1 MARADLALRDAL
13 ARDGSLFQ
21 GYHPRMAALHQR
33 HGTRLA
39 ALIDAHGWPGRSRV
53 GAASARAAWLILQ
66 HAIAN
71 PPLMRRGLTL
81 LQGGASEGEVSPLEV
96 AMLEDRIRTFEGRP
110 QRYGTQFDWDE
121 HGRLSPL
128 PLEDPAGGV
137 ARRLLS
143 DREVD
148 ALQHRARRVSHLDV
162 PGSGPIG
169 RHRLA
174 APRAPGRPAHLQLDV
189 AHLRVAVE
197 PHVVDARATGA
208 LHLGPADQLGDI
220 RREGGAGVLR
230 LPVQDRPRDHRI
242 DDRHLRRSEEHTSE
256 LQSPCNLV
264 CRLLL

>member
-1 MARADLALRDAL
+1 MPTDWNAISAELLEMARADLALRDDL

-53 GAASARAAWLILQ
+53 GEASARAAWLILQ

-110 QRYGTQFDWDE
+110 QRYGTQFDWDK

-128 PLEDPAGGV
+128 PLEDPAG
-137 ARRLLS
+137 
-143 DREVD
+143 
-148 ALQHRARRVSHLDV
+148 
-162 PGSGPIG
+162 
-169 RHRLA
+169 
-174 APRAPGRPAHLQLDV
+174 
-189 AHLRVAVE
+189 
-197 PHVVDARATGA
+197 VDARRRAIGLGPLAQDLRRRRGA
-208 LHLGPADQLGDI
+208 LARGRGRRGRGRGLERPPADWAARQ
-220 RREGGAGVLR
+220 REMDRWLR
-230 LPVQDRPRDHRI
+230 QVGWR
-242 DDRHLRRSEEHTSE
+242 E
-256 LQSPCNLV
+256 
-264 CRLLL
+264 

>member
-1 MARADLALRDAL
+1 VPTDWNAIGAELREMARADLALRDAL

-128 PLEDPAGGV
+128 PLEDPAG
-137 ARRLLS
+137 
-143 DREVD
+143 
-148 ALQHRARRVSHLDV
+148 
-162 PGSGPIG
+162 
-169 RHRLA
+169 
-174 APRAPGRPAHLQLDV
+174 
-189 AHLRVAVE
+189 
-197 PHVVDARATGA
+197 VDARRRAIGLGPLAQDLRRRRGA
-208 LHLGPADQLGDI
+208 LARGRGRRGRGRGLERPPADWAARQ
-220 RREGGAGVLR
+220 REMDRWLR
-230 LPVQDRPRDHRI
+230 QVGWR
-242 DDRHLRRSEEHTSE
+242 E
-256 LQSPCNLV
+256 
-264 CRLLL
+264 

>member
-1 MARADLALRDAL
+1 MPTDWNAISAELLEMARADLALRDDL

-53 GAASARAAWLILQ
+53 GEASARAAWLILQ

-128 PLEDPAGGV
+128 PLEDPAG
-137 ARRLLS
+137 
-143 DREVD
+143 
-148 ALQHRARRVSHLDV
+148 
-162 PGSGPIG
+162 
-169 RHRLA
+169 
-174 APRAPGRPAHLQLDV
+174 
-189 AHLRVAVE
+189 
-197 PHVVDARATGA
+197 VDARRRAIGLGPLAQDLRRRRGA
-208 LHLGPADQLGDI
+208 LARGRGRRGRGRGLERPPADWAARQ
-220 RREGGAGVLR
+220 REMDRWLR
-230 LPVQDRPRDHRI
+230 QVGWR
-242 DDRHLRRSEEHTSE
+242 E
-256 LQSPCNLV
+256 
-264 CRLLL
+264 